1 MEKIDARK
9 LTPRELSEKRK
20 IAMKLREKG
29 ISNKEVAEIVGI
41 SAQTIST
48 YYTQYKKDGAKMFKV
63 KNAGRPKNVGK
74 TLSDEQE
81 AKIIRRLI
89 DTILYYQSLSSAI
102 QKCTKV
108 QSKNV
113 PLCNTYL
120 LEISNNPASL
130 FCFNL

>member
-89 DTILYYQSLSSAI
+89 DTILYYQSLEH
-102 QKCTKV
+102 TKFLYTKLHLYIAKEV
-108 QSKNV
+108 HF
-113 PLCNTYL
+113 LTL
-120 LEISNNPASL
+120 SNL
-130 FCFNL
+130 